1 MFHYGLTSSYSQG
14 LSYYSFL
21 LHRDVSS
28 GTLVETYRVVYVIV
42 YGLPNQGSWH
52 IENLAKS
59 QLLPQVKAL
68 ICVVK
73 CERICAPT
81 LTIHQLHK

>member
-1 MFHYGLTSSYSQG
+1 MSHCGLTFSYSQG
-14 LSYYSFL
+14 LGYCFFL
-21 LHRDVSS
+21 LRRGVSS
-28 GTLVETYRVVYVIV
+28 ETLVETCREVCATV

-52 IENLAKS
+52 IENLVKS

-68 ICVVK
+68 ICAVK